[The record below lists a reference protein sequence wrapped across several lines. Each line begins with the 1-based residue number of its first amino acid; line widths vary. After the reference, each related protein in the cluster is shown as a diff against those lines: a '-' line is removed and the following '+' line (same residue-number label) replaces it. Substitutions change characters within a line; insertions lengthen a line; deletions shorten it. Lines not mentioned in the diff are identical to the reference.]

1 MDGRRS
7 RNRQPATG
15 NRQPIQKGAN
25 IAERLLQ
32 FGLSALRVARQLPR
46 DAVTRHVALQFVRS
60 ATSAGANYD
69 EARAAESRNDFVH
82 KLGIAAKEVREAS
95 YWVQLIHGAGWAH
108 LSILIDEANELAAI
122 LSASCRTARA
132 TE

>member
-1 MDGRRS
+1 MG
-7 RNRQPATG
+7 NGKPGTG

-25 IAERLLQ
+25 IAERLLA
-32 FGLSALRVARQLPR
+32 FGLSALRIARELPR
-46 DAVTRHVALQFVRS
+46 DAVTRPVALQLVRS
-60 ATSAGANYD
+60 ATGAGANYE

-82 KLGIAAKEVREAS
+82 KLGIAAKEVREAT
-95 YWVQLIHGAGWAH
+95 YWVQLIHGAGWVE
-108 LSILIDEANELAAI
+108 LSVLIDEANELSAI

>member
-1 MDGRRS
+1 MG
-7 RNRQPATG
+7 NGKPGTG

-25 IAERLLQ
+25 IAERLLA
-32 FGLSALRVARQLPR
+32 FGLSALRIARELPR
-46 DAVTRHVALQFVRS
+46 DAVTRHVALQLVRS
-60 ATSAGANYD
+60 ATGAGANYE

-82 KLGIAAKEVREAS
+82 KLGIAAKEVREAT
-95 YWVQLIHGAGWAH
+95 YWVQLIHGAGWVE
-108 LSILIDEANELAAI
+108 LSVLIDEANELSAI